1 MLLPCSIFFQP
12 RGKVPAIDRYL
23 QAWRTMSRFVGQ
35 IYNSDSQWETL
46 RIVIQEA
53 EDDRKKLQ
61 NVKEDNHEL
70 CKTYLDHLNQDLA
83 TPDECK
89 SVEYVEKQ
97 LRKFRKTW
105 KGYRRRLMVKLLLN
119 L

>member
-12 RGKVPAIDRYL
+12 RGKVPAIDRYW

-35 IYNSDSQWETL
+35 IYNFAANMVSRSPSETSDSQWETL

-70 CKTYLDHLNQDLA
+70 CKTYLDTL
-83 TPDECK
+83 
-89 SVEYVEKQ
+89 
-97 LRKFRKTW
+97 
-105 KGYRRRLMVKLLLN
+105 VKI
-119 L
+119 